1 MAATVPFRVT
11 DLIHKYGWDAV
22 NRLSALG
29 IQNLAEAQVLF
40 VDSGATNTLDA
51 DDGYHGHTM
60 ETPLATID
68 YAVGLCTA
76 SEQSIIIVA
85 PGHAETEAAAAALV
99 TCDIAGVK
107 IIGMG
112 EGTLRPTITLSTDTG
127 AVAFSVTAA
136 NVVIS
141 NIKILVTKDAVAS
154 AISVAGASCKLVDIE
169 VSDNAS
175 TTEAAIGILTTTAA
189 DDLTVERYIH
199 NGFLAGDA
207 CTEAIRLVG
216 VSRGVIK
223 DCWFRGKFSTAAIQM
238 VTTAC
243 AGIVV
248 RGCVFENGT
257 TALTTDIVDNATSKW
272 SAIDCF
278 DVVGGYGFGGGSGSA
293 LASDDVS
300 SVISQV
306 NKIDAVTL
314 DTTPVA
320 ASLAT
325 FVAGGAGGQGTQL
338 PTSTSLYDTTKNV
351 STVGVTGAPVASTLA
366 DTLHKDGSFTF
377 DNTTDSLEAIRDR
390 LDSLAASL
398 PTQFMGTAET
408 NADTSTIISAE
419 LSGYGNGFFNTDWVA
434 VVILAAGASE
444 GEIRDITDYV
454 SATGTFTVGSAF
466 TAAVTA
472 GDEVLIARREKFLDD
487 MVSLKAAP
495 ATGSLATFVA
505 SGGTALGQP
514 LPASTSLVDIIGDF
528 TGPHGG
534 TAYDD
539 NIFAAIKKLSTY
551 IADGDG
557 DFATGT
563 ALPTNK
569 SLYDTVKYLGFL
581 TTGVAADADLTAM
594 AVDQSLLSH
603 IMTKGA
609 NTSDFQASTDSLE
622 AIADAVAVVDASVD
636 AGVPQLVTKAIAD
649 MTGFDTAAVFTVT
662 GDVMVQ
668 VFGVVGATA
677 ITSTSGTT
685 TLSVGTT
692 QAAQGIIADSTVD
705 NTQFDATDVWVDATP
720 ANDVAALAAQNWH
733 IVGGG
738 ADIVLSRSVDDLT
751 AGALTLYC
759 RWIPISSGATV
770 VAVV

>member
-1 MAATVPFRVT
+1 MSATNPMRVS
-11 DLIHKYGWDAV
+11 DLVRKYGWDAMV
-22 NRLSALG
+22 RLSSLG

-107 IIGMG
+107 IVGMG

-169 VSDNAS
+169 VSDNAA

-189 DDLTVERYIH
+189 DDLTIERYIH
-199 NGFLAGDA
+199 NGFLTGDA

-216 VSRGVIK
+216 VNRGVIK
-223 DCWFRGKFSTAAIQM
+223 DCWLRGKFSTAAIQM

-272 SAIDCF
+272 AAIDCF
-278 DVVGGYGFGGGSGSA
+278 DVVGGYGFTGGSGAA

-300 SVISQV
+300 AVTAQV
-306 NKIDAVTL
+306 NKIDAVTI

-325 FVAGGAGGQGTQL
+325 FIAGGAGGVGSQL
-338 PTSTSLYDTTKNV
+338 PTNTSLYDTTKNV
-351 STVGVTGAPVASTLA
+351 SAVGVTSAPTAKTLA
-366 DTLHKDGSFTF
+366 DTLHKDGSFTY

-390 LDSLAASL
+390 
-398 PTQFMGTAET
+398 
-408 NADTSTIISAE
+408 
-419 LSGYGNGFFNTDWVA
+419 
-434 VVILAAGASE
+434 
-444 GEIRDITDYV
+444 
-454 SATGTFTVGSAF
+454 
-466 TAAVTA
+466 
-472 GDEVLIARREKFLDD
+472 
-487 MVSLKAAP
+487 
-495 ATGSLATFVA
+495 
-505 SGGTALGQP
+505 
-514 LPASTSLVDIIGDF
+514 VD
-528 TGPHGG
+528 
-534 TAYDD
+534 
-539 NIFAAIKKLSTY
+539 
-551 IADGDG
+551 
-557 DFATGT
+557 
-563 ALPTNK
+563 
-569 SLYDTVKYLGFL
+569 
-581 TTGVAADADLTAM
+581 
-594 AVDQSLLSH
+594 
-603 IMTKGA
+603 
-609 NTSDFQASTDSLE
+609 
-622 AIADAVAVVDASVD
+622 AIAL
-636 AGVPQLVTKAIAD
+636 AGVPQTASKVIAD
-649 MTGFDTAAVFTVT
+649 LTGYDSAAVFTVT
-662 GDVMVQ
+662 GDVLVQ

-685 TLSVGTT
+685 TLSLGTT
-692 QAAQGIIADSTVD
+692 EAAAGIIAASTVD
-705 NTQFDATDVWVDATP
+705 NTQFAATDVWVDATP
-720 ANDVAALAAQNWH
+720 ANDVAALAAQGWH
-733 IVGGG
+733 AIGGG
-738 ADIVLSRSVDDLT
+738 ADILLTVSVDDLT

-759 RWIPISSGATV
+759 RWIPLSSGATV
-770 VAVV
+770 VAA